1 MPKQVWQADD
11 GTQFEHQKDCLLY
24 ERFLRHLSKRN
35 IPEELQFLPN
45 GETIQSIALNFYNL
59 LNAVRTSLIF
69 LESVELEAAP
79 NERLLNEEKE
89 KMRNEAEIAG
99 RIDKGVAELKFEFA
113 EDAEKEKKL
122 TILEKIARCEI
133 QGDTSSNYWKNIFE
147 LKEKT
152 KDPNYALIAA
162 FFEAFHKGKVP
173 HRKMFDELINKINTD
188 EIVSIF
194 RDIEFNHKKF
204 AWGYQ

>member
-79 NERLLNEEKE
+79 NERLLNEEK
-89 KMRNEAEIAG
+89 
-99 RIDKGVAELKFEFA
+99 
-113 EDAEKEKKL
+113 L
-122 TILEKIARCEI
+122 TILEKIAICEI

-173 HRKMFDELINKINTD
+173 HRKMFDELTNKINTD